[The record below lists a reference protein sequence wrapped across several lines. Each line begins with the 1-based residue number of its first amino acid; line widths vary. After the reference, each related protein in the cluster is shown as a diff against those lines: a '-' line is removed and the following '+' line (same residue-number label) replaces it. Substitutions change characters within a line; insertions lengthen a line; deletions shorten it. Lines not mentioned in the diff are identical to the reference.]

1 MPGPVCVG
9 EERRSNS
16 YCSEPDEEGDG
27 EEGARRPATSAR
39 TFTSPVRCR
48 PASNR
53 DDTYEWTAPNA
64 NVAASVTHGF
74 ARTEPFERRA

>member
-27 EEGARRPATSAR
+27 EEGGASSRHLGANLHVARALSAR
-39 TFTSPVRCR
+39 QQP
-48 PASNR
+48 
-53 DDTYEWTAPNA
+53 
-64 NVAASVTHGF
+64 
-74 ARTEPFERRA
+74 